1 MTITEKN
8 SSPAPPSRKNSDDQP
23 APRALRPRISWALA
37 AVVTLAMALGPA
49 MLWPGDVSWMNDEPG
64 LLSQA
69 YHYNQLHIL
78 ARRGLS
84 GSFPIPYGP
93 FPTQVYQFLLLLT
106 HDLRL
111 IVLLRATLYAAITAL
126 SLLWMART
134 LGLAPWFASTVVLA
148 PILWFSGRV
157 LWDASFAVPIAAL
170 AVAAYASFLR
180 SGSGRSLIIAVAAA
194 ILVPLI
200 HLQGLPLFGAI
211 IGHLLLRRRQALRR
225 HWLGIALVVGAILA
239 FNGLYIWDTTIEI
252 SRNFLSLLSVGPT
265 SKVPAI
271 NALLGS
277 FMGGRLL
284 EGSLFAAATSHL
296 RGPAWLTETSETVSQ
311 MITPLIWAGIGLCAW
326 RVFKARGRRSIDVRD
341 RPLNTAAATLDE
353 VIVIALA
360 GLVMQI
366 LMFGALRV
374 PGSRYYFFGTFP
386 FHVLFAWV
394 AVDALKRL
402 RLRALVIAAWGISL
416 AIITIG
422 SMLQV
427 HRTGWANSPSLSNQI
442 EVAQALNGFSD
453 TSVMNCIPLYQ
464 EYPHAMQALRLIYP
478 PDPSQ
483 RTLTSRQGL
492 LIRYQPASRGRDD
505 LIELVEIHSLA
516 DIPIG
521 ATSLKVTPLP
531 RWY

>member
-1 MTITEKN
+1 MTIIEQN
-8 SSPAPPSRKNSDDQP
+8 SSPAPPSREGFDKHA
-23 APRALRPRISWALA
+23 APRALPPRLSWALA

-49 MLWPGDVSWMNDEPG
+49 MLWPADVSWMNDEPG

-69 YHYNQLHIL
+69 YHYNQLHML

-93 FPTQVYQFLLLLT
+93 FPTQVYQLLLLLT
-106 HDLRL
+106 HDLPL
-111 IVLLRATLYAAITAL
+111 IVLIRATLYAAITAL

-134 LGLAPWFASTVVLA
+134 LRLTPWFAAAVVLA

-170 AVAAYASFLR
+170 ALAAYALFLQ
-180 SGSGRSLIIAVAAA
+180 SGSGRSLILAVAAA

-225 HWLGIALVVGAILA
+225 HWLGIALMVGAILA

-252 SRNFLSLLSVGPT
+252 SRNFLSLLRVGPT
-265 SKVPAI
+265 SKVPVI

-284 EGSLFAAATSHL
+284 EGSLFATATSHL
-296 RGPAWLTETSETVSQ
+296 RGPAWLIETAKTVSG
-311 MITPLIWAGIGLCAW
+311 MILPLIWAGIGLCAW
-326 RVFKARGRRSIDVRD
+326 RVYKARGSRSIDMRD
-341 RPLNTAAATLDE
+341 QPLNTATATLDE
-353 VIVIALA
+353 VIGIALA
-360 GLVMQI
+360 GLAMQI
-366 LMFGALRV
+366 LMFGVLRV

-386 FHVLFAWV
+386 FHVLFAWI
-394 AVDALKRL
+394 AIDALKRV
-402 RLRALVIAAWGISL
+402 RLRAVAIAAWGTSL
-416 AIITIG
+416 AIITVG

-442 EVAQALNGFSD
+442 EVAQALNHYSD
-453 TSVMNCIPLYQ
+453 TMVMNSIPLYR
-464 EYPHAMQALRLIYP
+464 EYPHAIQALRLIYP
-478 PDPSQ
+478 PDPAQ
-483 RTLTSRQGL
+483 RTSTSRHGL
-492 LIRYQPASRGRDD
+492 LIRYQPAFRGRDNR
-505 LIELVEIHSLA
+505 IELVEIHSLA
-516 DIPIG
+516 DVPTG